1 VIATA
6 RLDEK
11 GTARRFDRAVPSLLC
26 AGDAALEVNPDVG
39 RLFLW
44 WDRTWLRRRP
54 LESRRAATRFR
65 LGRWQR
71 AGDPLRR
78 RIDVA
83 YCCCAMSRSKRL
95 LLIS

>member
-1 VIATA
+1 MIATA

-44 WDRTWLRRRP
+44 DRTWMRP
-54 LESRRAATRFR
+54 GVDLLKAAGPRRASV
-65 LGRWQR
+65 LGDGNGLAIHC
-71 AGDPLRR
+71 AGGLMSPTA
-78 RIDVA
+78 VA
-83 YCCCAMSRSKRL
+83 RCRDQNACC
-95 LLIS
+95 